1 MAIVKKTKLA
11 SLLPSLLLIF
21 LSLSFNVPV
30 SGTRLHYV
38 VRIPVHSSGSTPPSS
53 SCGSGIYH
61 VAGATERLCRH
72 PKKPSAASN
81 P

>member
-1 MAIVKKTKLA
+1 LIVDRED
-11 SLLPSLLLIF
+11 SF
-21 LSLSFNVPV
+21 LSRDINFCLISSFDIRFYLPI
-30 SGTRLHYV
+30 LMYQ
-38 VRIPVHSSGSTPPSS
+38 VRIPVHSSRSTPPSS